1 MKISLQAWKWLIVN
15 EVCHEQ
21 CDYPEVIWQFRVL
34 LKEFFIVALEDA
46 NIIKQNELGNAKED
60 HHCSVGVASE
70 IVNEIYED
78 NKYHEMLIDH

>member
-1 MKISLQAWKWLIVN
+1 
-15 EVCHEQ
+15 
-21 CDYPEVIWQFRVL
+21 

-78 NKYHEMLIDH
+78 NKYDEMLVDH